1 MNFAEIEFWKLCL
14 AALGVIAVLL
24 VVLRRVPG
32 YGARVDKCLILA
44 MSLLL
49 LGSASL
55 ETLGVFLVVSVGTY
69 ALLRGITAR
78 RPAPEYARL
87 WLWLLLPLQFLPL
100 VFYKYS
106 WFFLGREY
114 AGSFAILQDLV
125 IPLGL
130 SFYTFQVVS
139 FSIDTLKRGL
149 PVPGFLDYMNY
160 SSFFP
165 QIVAGPIERR
175 DHLLPQ
181 MEAFRFRWSAENIDE
196 GVAWIVL
203 GLFLKLGLADQL
215 SAIRAEGEVHNAWRL
230 WHDNVA
236 FGFQIYY
243 DFCGYSMIAYGIA
256 RCLGIRLVLNFASP
270 YARTSMGEFWRAW
283 HISLTSWFK
292 DYIYIPLGGSRTRFW
307 MLVTVLVFGVSG
319 LWHGAGWNF
328 ILWGALNGLFLV
340 LTRLALNKLPGWVV
354 WPVTMVLVFFCW
366 MFFYETDMA
375 ALASKAL
382 LTVTPG
388 AYAGQGMAELW
399 KTALQ
404 HEQSLWLMVVG
415 VTVLE
420 ALSLWRGK
428 PPYYYLTKGWVS
440 AVLLFL
446 LIFFVHF
453 MEKAPNEFIYFAF

>member
-14 AALGVIAVLL
+14 VSLGVIGIILWVW
-24 VVLRRVPG
+24 RRMTTFGPG
-32 YGARVDKCLILA
+32 VDKGLILA
-44 MSLLL
+44 LSLLL

-55 ETLGVFLVVSVGTY
+55 ETLVVFLAVSIGTY
-69 ALLRGITAR
+69 ALLRLIAAKC
-78 RPAPEYARL
+78 PAPEKARL

-106 WFFLGREY
+106 WFLLGREY
-114 AGSFAILQDLV
+114 AGSLAVLQDLV

-149 PVPGFLDYMNY
+149 PMPGFLDYMNY

-181 MEAFRFRWSAENIDE
+181 MEAFRFRWSAEDINE

-215 SAIRAEGEVHNAWRL
+215 SAVRAQGEVQNAWRL

-256 RCLGIRLVLNFASP
+256 RCLGIRLVLNFSSP

-340 LTRLALNKLPGWVV
+340 LTRLALKRVPGWVA

-375 ALASKAL
+375 ALASKAAL
-382 LTVTPG
+382 LFTPA
-388 AYAGQGMAELW
+388 AYAGHGLSDLW
-399 KTALQ
+399 QTSLE
-404 HEQSLWLMVVG
+404 HEQSLWLMVAA

-420 ALSLWRGK
+420 ALSLWKNK
-428 PPYYYLTKGWVS
+428 PPYFYLTRGWAS
-440 AVLLFL
+440 AVWVFL
-446 LIFFVHF
+446 LIFLVHF